1 MIKLIATDIDG
12 TILKD
17 DFTFSDGVKKCIKT
31 LKENGIHVI
40 IATGRM
46 YSSTKIISNELGLE
60 EPVISYQGALV
71 KNTAG
76 DEEVIYQKNVDVKT
90 AKEIIAWAKEN
101 NIHINLYDKDIL
113 YVEND
118 DYIVQR
124 YSNERYTK
132 YQIKPFDELELTQI
146 HKLLAI
152 DFNNPDKVTQWK
164 NEMSAKYPNLHIV
177 KSTPYFCEFS
187 NCDATKGKAL
197 TYLCDLWGI
206 KQEEVLC
213 IGDQDNDLELLS
225 AGGVKVAMG
234 NGTQNLKNIADFVTD
249 TVDNDGFVKAVNKFI
264 L

>member
-1 MIKLIATDIDG
+1 MIKLVATDIDG

-17 DFTFSDGVKKCIKT
+17 DFTFSDEVKKCIKN
-31 LKENGIHVI
+31 LAQKGVHVI
-40 IATGRM
+40 LSTGRM
-46 YSSTKIISNELGLE
+46 YCSTKIISKELGLE

-71 KNTAG
+71 KNTIG
-76 DEEVIYQKNVDVKT
+76 NEDVIYQKNLDIKT
-90 AKEIIAWAKEN
+90 AKEIINWSKIN
-101 NIHINLYDKDIL
+101 NVHLNVYDKDIL

-124 YSNERYTK
+124 YSKERYTK
-132 YQIKPFDELELTQI
+132 YQIKSFDELDLTQI

-152 DFNNPDKVTQWK
+152 DFNNYDKVTQWK
-164 NEMSAKYPNLHIV
+164 NEMSEKYPNLHVV

-225 AGGVKVAMG
+225 VGGVKVAMG
-234 NGTQNLKNIADFVTD
+234 NATQNLKNIADYVTD
-249 TVDNDGFVKAVNKFI
+249 TVDNDGFVKAMNKFI
-264 L
+264 W

>member
-1 MIKLIATDIDG
+1 MIKLVATDIDG
-12 TILKD
+12 TILRD
-17 DFTFSDGVKKCIKT
+17 DFTFSEGVKKCIKD
-31 LKENGIHVI
+31 LAEKGIHVI
-40 IATGRM
+40 LSTGRM
-46 YSSTKIISNELGLE
+46 YSSTKIISKELGLE
-60 EPVISYQGALV
+60 EPVISYQGAIV
-71 KNTAG
+71 KNTVG
-76 DEEVIYQKNVDVKT
+76 NEDVIYQKNLDIKT
-90 AKEIIAWAKEN
+90 AKEIIKWARKN
-101 NIHINLYDKDIL
+101 NIHLNLYDKDIL
-113 YVEND
+113 YVEDD

-124 YSNERYTK
+124 YSKERYTK
-132 YQIKPFDELELTQI
+132 YQIKPFNEIEITQI

-164 NEMSAKYPNLHIV
+164 EEMSKKYPNLHVV

-225 AGGVKVAMG
+225 VGGIKVAMG
-234 NGTQNLKNIADFVTD
+234 NATKNLKNIADFVTN

-264 L
+264 W